1 MEKHISGLVI
11 ALSVLF
17 LLVGGLVGFAMGSEK
32 VVTEIQTEIVYQ
44 NVSVD
49 KIVEIPT
56 VSVLEKA
63 VSAFM
68 EAVED
73 EELLLLDEAGNDVD
87 VLEYYNFD
95 EVEVLKVY
103 DAYTVSYDDE
113 MTTVNFE
120 IRLKFDDGDARLKE
134 SYDVEVIFEDDEDT
148 KVTAVIA

>member
-73 EELLLLDEAGNDVD
+73 EELLDEAGNDVD
-87 VLEYYNFD
+87 VLEDYNFD

-120 IRLKFDDGDARLKE
+120 IRLKFDDGDERLKE

>member
-73 EELLLLDEAGNDVD
+73 EEDEAGNDVD

-120 IRLKFDDGDARLKE
+120 IRLKFDDGDERLKE

>member
-1 MEKHISGLVI
+1 
-11 ALSVLF
+11 
-17 LLVGGLVGFAMGSEK
+17 MGSEK

-73 EELLLLDEAGNDVD
+73 EELLDEAGNDVD

-120 IRLKFDDGDARLKE
+120 IRLKFDDGDDRLKE

>member
-120 IRLKFDDGDARLKE
+120 IRLKFDDGDDRLKE

>member
-73 EELLLLDEAGNDVD
+73 EEDEAGNDVD
-87 VLEYYNFD
+87 VLEDYNFD

-120 IRLKFDDGDARLKE
+120 IRLKFDDGDDRLKE

>member
-120 IRLKFDDGDARLKE
+120 IRLKFDDGDERLKE

>member
-73 EELLLLDEAGNDVD
+73 EELLDEAGNDVD

-120 IRLKFDDGDARLKE
+120 IRLKFDDGDERLKE

>member
-73 EELLLLDEAGNDVD
+73 EEDEAGNDVD

-120 IRLKFDDGDARLKE
+120 IRLKFDDGDDRLKE

>member
-73 EELLLLDEAGNDVD
+73 EEDEAGNDVD
-87 VLEYYNFD
+87 VLEDYNFD

>member
-73 EELLLLDEAGNDVD
+73 EELLDEAGNDVD

>member
-73 EELLLLDEAGNDVD
+73 EEDEAGNDVD
-87 VLEYYNFD
+87 VLEDYNFD

-120 IRLKFDDGDARLKE
+120 IRLKFDDGDERLKE